1 MSKINYDALAVG
13 GLKDV
18 LINVSTTCTELNIDF
33 FIVGAI
39 ARNIWF
45 ASHGE
50 NPTGTKDIDFG
61 IYVSNTEK
69 YNKLRDALIG
79 DISYLA
85 SSAGRYASLLQL
97 SITINW
103 WN

>member
-69 YNKLRDALIG
+69 YNKLRDALIENYG
-79 DISYLA
+79 TLRISSGLLA
-85 SSAGRYASLLQL
+85 ADCSLLKWA
-97 SITINW
+97 SA
-103 WN
+103 